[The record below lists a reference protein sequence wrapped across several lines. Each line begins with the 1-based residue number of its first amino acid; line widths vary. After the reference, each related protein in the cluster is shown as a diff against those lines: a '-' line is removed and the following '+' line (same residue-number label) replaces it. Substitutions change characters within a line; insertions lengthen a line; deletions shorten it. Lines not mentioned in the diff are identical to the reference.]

1 MFNKFQI
8 FPGDVYIYKAFF
20 FLQVQ
25 VRLGGKAAPR
35 SERMK
40 LFLELD
46 RPQRDLASTVWFSPI
61 ASSHLPF
68 APYLCWRREGHL
80 RVQKQLDLGL

>member
-35 SERMK
+35 SEGMK
-40 LFLELD
+40 LFLELE
-46 RPQRDLASTVWFSPI
+46 RPQRDLASTVWFHPL
-61 ASSHLPF
+61 LPL
-68 APYLCWRREGHL
+68 LCPSLHISAGGGRGT
-80 RVQKQLDLGL
+80 